1 MNSSVTDANA
11 ELEAARAAKGKAKGL
26 FPKEARVCGVGL
38 TRRGGRYCVKVNL
51 ETEPG
56 PEVHL
61 PEEVD
66 GVPLVVTVVGKIR
79 KQS

>member
-1 MNSSVTDANA
+1 MNDLNA
-11 ELEAARAAKGKAKGL
+11 ELEAARAAKNKAKAL

-38 TRRGGRYCVKVNL
+38 TRRSGHYCVKVNL

-56 PEVHL
+56 PDLHL
-61 PEEVD
+61 PSKVD
-66 GVPLVVTVVGKIR
+66 GVPVVVKVVGKVR